1 MLSEILGREYGAAAL
16 NALKKKGIVASR
28 EVTVRRTPYR
38 GLESES
44 VAHILT
50 EEQQN
55 AVFRIESASGVYLLH
70 GVTGSGKTEVYMR
83 VIEDAVK
90 NNKTAVMLVPEISL
104 TPNVM
109 RLFRNRFKDKVA
121 LLHSGL
127 SAGERFDEW
136 HRLKTGEAMIA
147 VGARSAIFAPL
158 KNIGVII
165 IDEEHDG
172 SYFSESNPRYDTQE
186 VAEFRRAYNDCAL
199 VLGERYAV
207 A

>member
-1 MLSEILGREYGAAAL
+1 
-16 NALKKKGIVASR
+16 
-28 EVTVRRTPYR
+28 
-38 GLESES
+38 
-44 VAHILT
+44 
-50 EEQQN
+50 
-55 AVFRIESASGVYLLH
+55 
-70 GVTGSGKTEVYMR
+70 MR

-199 VLGERYAV
+199 VLGALRRRLKLITTHPKARLT
-207 A
+207 

>member
-1 MLSEILGREYGAAAL
+1 M
-16 NALKKKGIVASR
+16 NALKKKGVVVSR

-38 GLESES
+38 GLETSAKTH
-44 VAHILT
+44 VPT
-50 EEQQN
+50 PDQQN
-55 AVFRIESASGVYLLH
+55 AVDRIEASSGTYLLH

-90 NNKTAVMLVPEISL
+90 SGKTAIMLVPEISL

-109 RLFRNRFKDKVA
+109 RLFRNRFKDNVA

-136 HRLKTGEAMIA
+136 LRLKTGEAKIA

-158 KNIGVII
+158 ANLGVII

-172 SYFSESNPRYDTQE
+172 SYFSESNPR
-186 VAEFRRAYNDCAL
+186 
-199 VLGERYAV
+199 
-207 A
+207 

>member
-1 MLSEILGREYGAAAL
+1 
-16 NALKKKGIVASR
+16 
-28 EVTVRRTPYR
+28 
-38 GLESES
+38 
-44 VAHILT
+44 
-50 EEQQN
+50 
-55 AVFRIESASGVYLLH
+55 
-70 GVTGSGKTEVYMR
+70 MR

-165 IDEEHDG
+165 IDEEQDRK
-172 SYFSESNPRYDTQE
+172 S
-186 VAEFRRAYNDCAL
+186 V
-199 VLGERYAV
+199 V
-207 A
+207 